1 MRQCR
6 PERAGGLGQG
16 WGRRGTDRLSPQPHA
31 PFPRILVRGR
41 PRAGGGGLAAAPGS
55 PRGGRVSRGGEG
67 RRPGGRRAAEGS
79 GGSGQAAGLPGGR
92 PGGAGCRPRG
102 CPPQAPLSTSPSTA
116 APTYADISFIA
127 SCVALQRVP
136 FARGS
141 CACPLPLPLST
152 SLRSLAARLRA
163 HFPSTHYGRGS
174 QPRSEHTTAP
184 ARLMTIQRGRRQYG
198 AASQAASRP
207 PPPRPWSRGPAPGH
221 APSLGRRAP
230 VRLECA
236 LARWSCKRICRSVR
250 SSLAVGL
257 PIRPNL

>member
-1 MRQCR
+1 MCANADRSG
-6 PERAGGLGQG
+6 RAGAGLGQERDRPFVSSATRAFPPHPG
-16 WGRRGTDRLSPQPHA
+16 PGASSGGRRG
-31 PFPRILVRGR
+31 
-41 PRAGGGGLAAAPGS
+41 AGGGSRVPAGRPGE
-55 PRGGRVSRGGEG
+55 PRRGGEA
-67 RRPGGRRAAEGS
+67 PRRAAEGS
-79 GGSGQAAGLPGGR
+79 GGRLPGCRAGGR
-92 PGGAGCRPRG
+92 PGVAGCRPRG

-174 QPRSEHTTAP
+174 QPSSEHTTAP

-221 APSLGRRAP
+221 APSPGRRAP
-230 VRLECA
+230 VRLACA
-236 LARWSCKRICRSVR
+236 LARWSCKRICPSVR